1 MDLLAIVGSRE
12 VTVQTLRVDGKKMTL
27 QFFRQL
33 PVAPFFLEED
43 TPDKELF
50 PWGRVLYKI
59 PKEGE
64 AWLLAGKGEQLSC
77 CCIDKPHSPVSMVD
91 YHSRSMAEATK
102 ELANNLGGRIEAFY
116 KGSLERHVA
125 SLSKAK
131 ASVALAEKQAAVL
144 ERLDTLPQLFLA

>member
-1 MDLLAIVGSRE
+1 MDLLATVGNRE

-33 PVAPFFLEED
+33 PIAPFFLEED

-64 AWLLAGKGEQLSC
+64 AWLLAVKGERLSR
-77 CCIDKPHSPVSMVD
+77 CCIDKPYSPVGMVD
-91 YHSRSMAEATK
+91 YHSRGVADDTKKLAQGQSASM
-102 ELANNLGGRIEAFY
+102 EAFY
-116 KGSLERHVA
+116 KRSLEGHTA
-125 SLSKAK
+125 SLAKAR

-144 ERLDTLPQLFLA
+144 EQLDTLPQLFLA